1 MANSVAGLTGGGGG
15 GWIYVVIMSGSITL
29 LLLSLDTQR
38 LYSKDLTL
46 ATENLAKSFD
56 VESGGGSFLKL
67 VMLMGGNIGTGGG
80 YNVLAYVVHWA

>member
-1 MANSVAGLTGGGGG
+1 MANSVAGLTGGGG

-46 ATENLAKSFD
+46 ATENQQNH
-56 VESGGGSFLKL
+56 
-67 VMLMGGNIGTGGG
+67 LMFK
-80 YNVLAYVVHWA
+80 VVVVAF

>member
-15 GWIYVVIMSGSITL
+15 WLYVVIMSGSITL
-29 LLLSLDTQR
+29 LLSLNTQR

-67 VMLMGGNIGTGGG
+67 VMLMGGNVGTGGG